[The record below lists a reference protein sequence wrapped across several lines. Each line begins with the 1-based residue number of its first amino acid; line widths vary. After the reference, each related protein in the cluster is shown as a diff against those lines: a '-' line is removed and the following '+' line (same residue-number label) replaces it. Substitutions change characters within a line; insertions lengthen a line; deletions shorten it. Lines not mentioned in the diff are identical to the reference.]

1 MRSPLHRDP
10 VGGGPGPEAGAG
22 PPLLGD
28 PLLYA
33 VALIAAL
40 LYAAAR
46 LSSDNRPLAA
56 LLSIAWAVR
65 VPWENSHHWFTTA
78 ASMAAAVGLLLALD
92 GAPRRGAAF
101 FAGLFAGAAAMVTP

>member
-10 VGGGPGPEAGAG
+10 VGRGPGLEAASG

-33 VALIAAL
+33 T
-40 LYAAAR
+40 AR

-101 FAGLFAGAAAMVTP
+101 LAGLFAGAAAIVTPMRGALL